1 MRRRRTRILL
11 RILSGGLLALV
22 LVLGAFGVSYPE
34 ITVFAART
42 LRHSTLEESRDV
54 FAFIHYFTRTME
66 RFRRDPATG
75 AYTLDDVDLS
85 RLDAFDRGYVAFHRG
100 DFATAVR
107 EFERAVEVNGESEE
121 RLFWLAL
128 AHLRY
133 GEAVNCLDR
142 LKRRAPGDTFHA
154 GAMCALPLGLHHRQR
169 EPSRRAAELFEILLD
184 RYDGSNAVYRWL
196 LNFTWMTVDGFP
208 HQVPAGHRL
217 EEDFL
222 ERLYG
227 TPAADVQH
235 LAGHLRF
242 VDRAPELGVD
252 RLDTGRG
259 VAVEDF
265 DRDGDLDLVT
275 AGTFEDVRYYRN
287 DFEDL
292 GRFTDR
298 TEEIG
303 LGGLLQPFFLSAADY
318 DDDGRVDLLVSRP
331 FARFVLLHN
340 ELDGESGRFRDV
352 TAESGLLRPGDETRL
367 ATTWAPAWGDVDR
380 DGDLDLFLSQ
390 WGVRFPSSSAYL
402 SAPRMRSR
410 LYLNDPRNDERNGG
424 GRFRDVTSEYG
435 LDGVVRGAFFVG
447 AAFGDLDDDGYPEL
461 MLSGWVRGDSV
472 LLRNVDGRRFED
484 SGLID
489 SERPGFMTAFVDVD
503 HDGRLDLFRGGFGIA
518 DTSTPLVMGSGS
530 VRPERA
536 GISRILRQAPD
547 GRLELREGYFAGDPP
562 ISTMGASYGDL
573 DNDGCLDF
581 YLGTGTP
588 EPWYVLPNLMYL
600 GRREGWECRL
610 GTLDVSRLN
619 GFGTVQKGHGIVFFD
634 FDGDGDQ
641 DVYSALGGMWPGDGW
656 PNQLFV
662 NEGESGHAW
671 VKLRL
676 RGRRTNRFGVGARIR
691 VVATG
696 PEGGPIVRTYHMD
709 AKTGFGSAPYL
720 AHIGLGAAVAVEE
733 VEVRWP
739 VSGCRAVYRV
749 ELGAP
754 GEPPRVLDEA
764 VCEAVEARLNRP
776 PASGSAPSPP
786 D

>member
-1 MRRRRTRILL
+1 MRRRTRVLL
-11 RILSGGLLALV
+11 WAVGAGLLVAALGLGGFV
-22 LVLGAFGVSYPE
+22 LAYPE
-34 ITVFAART
+34 LTVFTVRT
-42 LRHSTLEESRDV
+42 LRHSTLAESRDV
-54 FAFIHYFTRTME
+54 FAFVHYFMRTME

-75 AYTLDDVDLS
+75 VYTLDGVDLS

-100 DFATAVR
+100 DFVTAIR
-107 EFERAVEVNGESEE
+107 ELKRAVKERGVSEE

-128 AHLRY
+128 AHLRH

-142 LKRRAPGDTFHA
+142 LKGRSPEDALHV
-154 GAMCALPLGLHHRQR
+154 GAMCALPLGVHHERR
-169 EPSRRAAELFEILLD
+169 EPSRGAAELFEILLD

-196 LNFTWMTVDGFP
+196 LNFSLMTVDGFP
-208 HQVPAGHRL
+208 REVPAAYRL
-217 EEDFL
+217 EEDFVD
-222 ERLYG
+222 RLYG
-227 TPAADVQH
+227 TPAAEVKD
-235 LAGHLRF
+235 LAGRLRF

-287 DFEDL
+287 DFAEL
-292 GRFTDR
+292 GRFTDV

-303 LGGLLQPFFLSAADY
+303 LGGVLQPFFLSAADY
-318 DDDGRVDLLVSRP
+318 DGDGRIDLLVGCP
-331 FARFVLLHN
+331 FERFALFRN
-340 ELDGESGRFRDV
+340 ELGGVGGRFRDA
-352 TAESGLLRPGDETRL
+352 TAESGLLREGDEERL
-367 ATTWAPAWGDVDR
+367 AITWAMAWGDVDR
-380 DGDLDLFLSQ
+380 DGDLDLFLAQ
-390 WGVRFPSSSAYL
+390 WGVRFPSSSPYL
-402 SAPRMRSR
+402 AAPRMRSR
-410 LYLNDPRNDERNGG
+410 LYLNKE
-424 GRFRDVTSEYG
+424 GRFADRTAEYG
-435 LDGVVRGAFFVG
+435 LDDVVRGGFFVG
-447 AAFGDLDDDGYPEL
+447 AAFGDLDWDGYPEL
-461 MLSGWVRGDSV
+461 MLSSWVRGSSV
-472 LLRNVDGRRFED
+472 LLRNIDGRRFED

-489 SERPGFMTAFVDVD
+489 PDRPGFMTAFVDVD
-503 HDGRLDLFRGGFGIA
+503 HDGRLDLFRGGFGVA
-518 DTSTPLVMGSGS
+518 DTSTPLVIESGSGPS
-530 VRPERA
+530 RRLSTQLPEPV
-536 GISRILRQAPD
+536 GISRILAQTPD

-562 ISTMGASYGDL
+562 LSTMGASYGDL

-600 GRREGWECRL
+600 GRRQGWECRG
-610 GTLDVSRLN
+610 GTVNVSMLD

-634 FDGDGDQ
+634 FDADGDQ
-641 DVYSALGGMWPGDGW
+641 DVYSALGGMWPGDAW

-676 RGRRTNRFGVGARIR
+676 RGRRTNRHGVGAMIR
-691 VVATG
+691 VAARG
-696 PEGGPIVRTYHMD
+696 AGGEPIVRTYHMD

-720 AHIGLGAAVAVEE
+720 AHIGLGAAVRIEE

-739 VSGCRAVYRV
+739 ISGCRATYEVP
-749 ELGAP
+749 LGAP

-764 VCEAVEARLNRP
+764 VCEKVDERRD
-776 PASGSAPSPP
+776 S